1 MGEMRICTQYLQY
14 KILSFGLELISEIRI
29 MGNPVKS

>member
-1 MGEMRICTQYLQY
+1 MGENENLQY
-14 KILSFGLELISEIRI
+14 NQFGLELISEIRI